1 MFGFGGPFL
10 GPSFGFHGFA
20 GQDKFSEQYRC
31 HSVAFSNKSFS
42 KEVAHGG
49 KVIMPQ
55 SALEKLARLNISY
68 PMLFKMTNRQNGMIT
83 HCGVLEFVAEE
94 GRMYVPLWVRSAIG
108 IDKASKRSRRD
119 T

>member
-20 GQDKFSEQYRC
+20 GQDKFCEQYKC
-31 HSVAFSNKSFS
+31 HSVAFSYKSFS
-42 KEVAHGG
+42 KEVTHGG
-49 KVIMPQ
+49 KIIMPQ

-68 PMLFKMTNRQNGMIT
+68 PMLFKVTNRHNGHHT

-94 GRMYVPLWVRSAIG
+94 GFIYLPHWVGRHL
-108 IDKASKRSRRD
+108 
-119 T
+119 